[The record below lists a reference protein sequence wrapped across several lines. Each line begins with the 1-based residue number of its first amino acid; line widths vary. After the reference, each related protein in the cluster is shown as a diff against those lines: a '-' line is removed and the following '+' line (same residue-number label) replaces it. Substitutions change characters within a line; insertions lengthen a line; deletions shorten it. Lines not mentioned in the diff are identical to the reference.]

1 MLKDEYKWFLDN
13 YADLFKK
20 YGDSFLA
27 IKGKTVLGS
36 YRSYAEG
43 VRKTSEKEKI
53 GTFIIQKCNGDESAY
68 TNYISSI
75 CFG

>member
-27 IKGKTVLGS
+27 IKGKAVLGS

-68 TNYISSI
+68 TSYISSI